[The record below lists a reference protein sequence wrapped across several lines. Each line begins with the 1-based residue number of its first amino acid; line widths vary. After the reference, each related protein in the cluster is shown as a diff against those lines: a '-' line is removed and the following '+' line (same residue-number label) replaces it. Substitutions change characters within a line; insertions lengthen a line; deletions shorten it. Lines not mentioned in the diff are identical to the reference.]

1 MWSMTISDT
10 FGGNEVWDNTYD
22 DVFGDN
28 TLEHHGIKGQKW
40 GVRRTPEQLGHILA
54 KKNARHYGKYNKAVR
69 KISAIQ
75 GNKTVAELSP
85 KEKAKMAKAIEKTEQ
100 YLKKIGSN
108 EEKYG
113 EKIKK
118 AETRQAKTEEKAAEK
133 QAKED
138 AKNQKLKEKI
148 IKDADWD
155 AVMENRHLF
164 SDAEINNVANRVSA
178 EKRLKDALNS
188 GKGLDKLADNLKK
201 VTNVAGAGLD
211 LYDKYSKIK
220 GIFDE
225 GKRETAYNE
234 IRQLMAEGKTAE
246 VIKRSVDIS
255 DKDLSN
261 FSSRHQ
267 LLQKLNK
274 QLGTTSVDK
283 NDATSNEKQE
293 SKTDKKVEKAAEKEL
308 KAAKNAEEKKKKE
321 LQNEIR
327 KAEKTEAKEQKAYKK
342 GLGANLDQVIDL
354 NNVASYNTK
363 TNSSKE
369 LVISPFANDS
379 AKATTSLDAKT
390 LNIVNA
396 DMANAWDT
404 RRINAIKNAPLVL
417 ADIGDFTLAELKSD
431 TSKAD
436 AYRQYRYS
444 S

>member
-28 TLEHHGIKGQKW
+28 TLEHHGVKGQKW

-75 GNKTVAELSP
+75 GNKTIAELSP
-85 KEKAKMAKAIEKTEQ
+85 KEKAKMAKAIGKAEQ

-118 AETRQAKTEEKAAEK
+118 AETKQAKTEEKAAEK

-188 GKGLDKLADNLKK
+188 GKGLDKLADNIKK
-201 VTNVAGAGLD
+201 VSNVAGAGLD
-211 LYDKYSKIK
+211 LYNKYKTVE
-220 GIFDE
+220 GIFKE
-225 GKRETAYNE
+225 GQKENAYKE
-234 IRQLMAEGKTAE
+234 IRQLMADGKNAE
-246 VIKRSVDIS
+246 VIKKSIGIS
-255 DKDLSN
+255 DKDVELFNKRASFIKAMGGVEKEESVKDDGPKQTGETKSETVTPN
-261 FSSRHQ
+261 VEEVLRGTVEGNGHGIRGERWGTRESANDIIDASFEEVRDPITDSSR
-267 LLQKLNK
+267 LLQN
-274 QLGTTSVDK
+274 
-283 NDATSNEKQE
+283 
-293 SKTDKKVEKAAEKEL
+293 AEKYL
-308 KAAKNAEEKKKKE
+308 PM
-321 LQNEIR
+321 
-327 KAEKTEAKEQKAYKK
+327 
-342 GLGANLDQVIDL
+342 VI
-354 NNVASYNTK
+354 
-363 TNSSKE
+363 
-369 LVISPFANDS
+369 ND
-379 AKATTSLDAKT
+379 
-390 LNIVNA
+390 V
-396 DMANAWDT
+396 
-404 RRINAIKNAPLVL
+404 
-417 ADIGDFTLAELKSD
+417 GDFEITDLK
-431 TSKAD
+431 
-436 AYRQYRYS
+436 R
-444 S
+444 